1 MQFQDGDWV
10 ESESGL
16 RGRIIHVSRLSAF
29 VELEQVG
36 GNTVVPFLLSEIKRI
51 DPPDAK
57 ELRDGD

>member
-10 ESESGL
+10 ETDSGL

-29 VELEQVG
+29 VELEQAG

-51 DPPDAK
+51 DPPDHK
-57 ELRDGD
+57 MPVEDH